1 MDRERVVV
9 VCMGLYALALVVDS
23 AVEFLTEGITL
34 FGVVFAAFGLF
45 VLVTLARSTARGTT
59 DDGIQR
65 IADSDLW
72 FWSLVVLFVLGI
84 VGIVLDLTN
93 GGALA

>member
-23 AVEFLTEGITL
+23 VVEFLTEGVTL

-45 VLVTLARSTARGTT
+45 VLVTLARSASRGTT

-84 VGIVLDLTN
+84 AGIVLDLTN
-93 GGALA
+93 GALA